1 MRSLGVGVVTSVAMA
16 IAAFAAPSAG
26 AAACE
31 TGAATFLYNGDEQCY
46 EVPTGVTSLDVVA
59 VGAPGGA
66 GGASTLPGAAL
77 PGAGA
82 NGARVTAQIAV
93 TPGQLLYVEV
103 GGVGLP
109 GAFSLM
115 FAAGG
120 AGGFNGGG
128 NGGGGNMLT
137 ESGGGG
143 GGGASDLRTCSV
155 AAAECPN
162 GVTTLESRLLVA
174 AGGAGGGGGHGFGAG
189 GDGGGAAFVGEDGAD
204 GVPITDGAPG
214 FGGEGGTEVGGGGEG
229 DVGTGCGAFSSA
241 KDGRLGFGGEGGAQ
255 GSGGGGGGGGFYG
268 GGGGGGGCGST
279 SAGAGG
285 GGGGSSLAPPGAS
298 FSPDQSGT
306 ATVEIAP
313 TEETTSEPEIVT
325 ERHREPAHEQTHSP
339 HPEAQLFV
347 AGRAFVKDGRALL
360 DFRCAGPADR
370 RCEGTAKLSL
380 GGGKGKRSAK
390 RRVSIGTVAYS
401 LPAEGGRRTVS
412 LPLTVAALTR
422 LQKAGAPGL
431 KAQLTAGA
439 LVRTLTLK
447 LPGKGKG
454 SR

>member
-31 TGAATFLYNGDEQCY
+31 TGAATFLFNGEEQCY
-46 EVPTGVTSLDVVA
+46 EVPAGVTSLDVVA

-66 GGASTLPGAAL
+66 GGASAFPGAGL

-103 GGVGLP
+103 GGAGLP
-109 GAFSLM
+109 GALSIT
-115 FAAGG
+115 FADGG

-128 NGGGGNMLT
+128 NGGGGSMVT

-143 GGGASDLRTCSV
+143 GGGASDLRTCSIV
-155 AAAECPN
+155 APECPN

-174 AGGAGGGGGHGFGAG
+174 AGGAGGGAGQGFGSG
-189 GDGGGAAFVGEDGAD
+189 GDGGGADLAGEDGAD
-204 GVPITDGAPG
+204 AAPIVDGAPG
-214 FGGEGGTEVGGGGEG
+214 FGGEGGTEVGGGGDG
-229 DVGTGCGAFSSA
+229 SVGVGCGAFSSA
-241 KDGRLGFGGEGGAQ
+241 KNGGLGFGGEGGAQ
-255 GSGGGGGGGGFYG
+255 GSGGGGGGGGHYG
-268 GGGGGGGCGST
+268 GGGGGGGCGGV

-285 GGGGSSLAPPGAS
+285 GGGGSSLGPAGAS
-298 FSPDQSGT
+298 FSPDQTGT

-313 TEETTSEPEIVT
+313 TKEASSEPVILA
-325 ERHREPAHEQTHSP
+325 ERHHEPAHEPAHSP

-380 GGGKGKRSAK
+380 GGGMGKRSAK
-390 RRVSIGTVAYS
+390 HRVSIGTVAYS
-401 LPAEGGRRTVS
+401 LPAEGGRRTVK
-412 LPLTVAALTR
+412 LPLTTAALTR
-422 LQKAGAPGL
+422 LHEAGAPGL

-447 LPGKGKG
+447 LPGKRKG
-454 SR
+454 SP